1 MELILWRKGGINMDE
16 KSMREKLK
24 KIHEDITEVLFQLSE
39 RDEEYSDEEIELA
52 EELATL
58 REVLE
63 DYI

>member
-1 MELILWRKGGINMDE
+1 MDE